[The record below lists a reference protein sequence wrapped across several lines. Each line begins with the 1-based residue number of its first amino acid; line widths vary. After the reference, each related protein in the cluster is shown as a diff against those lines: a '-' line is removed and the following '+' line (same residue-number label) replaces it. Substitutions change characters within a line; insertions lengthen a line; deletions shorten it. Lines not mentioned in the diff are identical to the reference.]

1 MAAVLSGESTN
12 KIAPGFRGCLFVAWK
27 SKGVKASLSF
37 IVCFVLFWYG
47 LFDWPYICD
56 VQCTCSKIHI
66 QCKCYSVLL
75 VQLGSS
81 VWMFWRLS
89 ASCFF
94 SESKQL
100 IQDLDIGF
108 SISQIFVAYSEKLSV
123 KKSRTTVMTFASGL
137 ILDEV
142 LGPGYTVG
150 SCSMTLK
157 CNAMDF
163 QHPGQ

>member
-1 MAAVLSGESTN
+1 MVYLIDPIFMMYSARALKSIFSVNATLCCWFSLE
-12 KIAPGFRGCLFVAWK
+12 AQCGCFGDFQHPV
-27 SKGVKASLSF
+27 
-37 IVCFVLFWYG
+37 
-47 LFDWPYICD
+47 
-56 VQCTCSKIHI
+56 
-66 QCKCYSVLL
+66 
-75 VQLGSS
+75 
-81 VWMFWRLS
+81 
-89 ASCFF
+89 FF

-123 KKSRTTVMTFASGL
+123 KKSRTTVMTFGSGL